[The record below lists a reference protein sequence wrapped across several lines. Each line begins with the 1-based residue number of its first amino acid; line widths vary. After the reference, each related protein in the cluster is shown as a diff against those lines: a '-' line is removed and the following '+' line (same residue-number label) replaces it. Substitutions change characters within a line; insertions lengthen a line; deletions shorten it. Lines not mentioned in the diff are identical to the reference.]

1 MFRWQYFYWLRL
13 TMQSLFWRV
22 LGAFWL
28 ALILTGLLTFL
39 LTRLLNQ
46 DAWIQSQHPGFAKAA
61 EQWLLFYEKN
71 QIREAQQSL
80 QKIQQQ
86 YRISTQVFNEN
97 GRLVSTTRRM
107 RDSLMSRGQA
117 HQHPSKLRR
126 LTQEISSKKGDT
138 FLFVYRIPQ
147 EELVKWQYG
156 HGYGPLLRVAVA
168 VIVLTLI
175 SLLLTFSITR
185 PLMRLRHAV
194 HELGETAY
202 QQEHLAKLAKRKDEL
217 GMLAADFN
225 KMGQRLQTMLT
236 SQRQLL
242 RDVSHELRSPLARL
256 QVGIA
261 LAERAS
267 KEKQEAL
274 WPKLT
279 LECQRLDALIDEIL
293 VLARM
298 EQETPDPE
306 KVELCDLLQ
315 ELQGSCELLSP
326 DQKIKL
332 DCPPAIHLNL
342 AKNLLLSALDNLL
355 RNALRFNPKNCP
367 IELTVSQTAELLTI
381 SIRDYGPGVSEDL
394 LIKMTQ
400 PFIRAPD
407 QQAEG
412 YGLGLT
418 ITERAIE
425 QLGGKLILAN
435 HPEKGFIARVQLPYI
450 K

>member
-1 MFRWQYFYWLRL
+1 MAVFFYGLGLIMR
-13 TMQSLFWRV
+13 SLFWRV

-46 DAWIQSQHPGFAKAA
+46 DAWIQQQHPGFAKLA
-61 EQWLLFYEKN
+61 EQWLVLYEQNKWL
-71 QIREAQQSL
+71 EAQQSL
-80 QKIQQQ
+80 QNVRQK
-86 YRISTQVFNEN
+86 YRISIQVFDETGQLIAATSRRQDSFR
-97 GRLVSTTRRM
+97 GRG
-107 RDSLMSRGQA
+107 DS
-117 HQHPSKLRR
+117 HHPPSEKLRR
-126 LTQEISSKKGDT
+126 LTQEISSKEGDT

-147 EELVKWQYG
+147 NELAKWQLG
-156 HGYGPLLRVAVA
+156 HRFGPLVMMFVAF
-168 VIVLTLI
+168 IVLTLI

-202 QQEHLAKLAKRKDEL
+202 QQTHLAKLAKRKDEL

-225 KMGQRLQTMLT
+225 KMGQRLQNLLT

-293 VLARM
+293 VLARL
-298 EQETPDPE
+298 EQEAPNQE
-306 KVELCDLLQ
+306 KIELCELLQ
-315 ELQGSCELLSP
+315 ELENSCELLSP
-326 DQKIKL
+326 DQKIKIN
-332 DCPPAIHLNL
+332 CPKPIDLYL
-342 AKNLLLSALDNLL
+342 AKNLLQRALNNLL
-355 RNALRFNPKNCP
+355 GNALRFNPVGYP
-367 IELTVSQTAELLTI
+367 IEVNVSQQDQQLVI
-381 SIRDYGPGVSEDL
+381 SIRDYGTGVSEDL
-394 LIKMTQ
+394 LTKITQ
-400 PFIRAPD
+400 PFTRAPN
-407 QQAEG
+407 QEGEG

-435 HPEKGFIARVQLPYI
+435 HPEQGFIAKIQLPYR
-450 K
+450 